1 VFLNCIQVLDY
12 ISNLDLKI
20 PIARLL
26 SRPGVVEAP
35 SPYRHVP
42 RAVSYDI
49 LAAVNESC
57 DRAGRQRH
65 PVAFAEIS
73 EIGWIGLQGP
83 CRWPTSI
90 GVDTMTGS
98 TIV

>member
-20 PIARLL
+20 PLARLL
-26 SRPGVVEAP
+26 SRPGAVKAP
-35 SPYRHVP
+35 SPYRCMSLGP
-42 RAVSYDI
+42 VSYDI
-49 LAAVNESC
+49 LAAVNESR

-90 GVDTMTGS
+90 GVDT
-98 TIV
+98 IQKAQ